1 MTSLVAD
8 SLANS
13 PVVRVRFPPSPTGL
27 LHVGGARTAL
37 FNYLF
42 AYGEAKRLGK
52 ETGFIL
58 RIEDTDRNRFVPG
71 ATEGILE
78 ILGWFGLTW
87 DEGPD
92 VGGPHGPYLQSER
105 TELYKAQA
113 DELVANGKAYPCFC
127 TPERLEKVREEQR
140 ARNEAPGYD
149 RHCRYLPKDEVAA
162 KLAAGEPHVIRFAMP
177 LEGETT
183 VTDLL
188 RGEMTFQHQ
197 NLEDLVLLKSD
208 AYATYHP
215 ANVVDDHTMEVT
227 HIMRGEEW
235 IPTAPLHVLLYQAFG
250 WQVPAIAHMPLIL
263 APGGGKLS
271 KRHGSTAMEQFREE
285 GYLPEA
291 LMNYLALLG
300 WSLDGHTEIFSKD
313 DLLEK
318 FTLERV
324 SPSPATFDYK
334 KLQWF
339 NQQYINHV
347 LTLDD
352 LAGRVIPFLAKA
364 GLIAEGPAGP
374 EHPAFGYVRDVTALL
389 KDRLETLAQAPELMA
404 FFLKDELEPYDP
416 ALLIPKKTEPQD
428 ALATLIAVSEAM
440 ATLDVG
446 DEAAVEAQLRALAEE
461 RGVKAGNLFMPI
473 RVAVTGRTQSPG
485 LFETLRV
492 IGNDRVR
499 SRIKDAIS
507 ALQSSIDRGES
518 VA

>member
-8 SLANS
+8 SLANT

-27 LHVGGARTAL
+27 LHVGGGRTAL

-42 AYGEAKRLGK
+42 AYGEARRLGK
-52 ETGFIL
+52 EAGFIL

-71 ATEGILE
+71 ATEGIIE
-78 ILGWFGLTW
+78 ILHWFGLSW

-92 VGGPHGPYLQSER
+92 IGGPRGPYTQSER
-105 TELYKAQA
+105 TEIYRQYAAQ
-113 DELVANGKAYPCFC
+113 LVASGKAYPCFC
-127 TPERLEKVREEQR
+127 TPERLAEVRDAQR
-140 ARNEAPGYD
+140 ARGEAPGYD
-149 RHCRYLPKDEVAA
+149 RHCRSLPNEVVTA

-183 VTDLL
+183 VVDLL
-188 RGEMTFQHQ
+188 RGNMTFQHQ

-208 AYATYHP
+208 GYATYHL
-215 ANVVDDHTMEVT
+215 ANVVDDHLMEIT

-235 IPTAPLHVLLYQAFG
+235 IPTAPLHLLLYAAFG
-250 WQVPAIAHMPLIL
+250 WEAPAFAHMPLIL

-271 KRHGSTAMEQFREE
+271 KRHGSTAMEQFRDE

-291 LMNYLALLG
+291 LLNYLALLG
-300 WSLDGHTEIFSKD
+300 WSLDGTREIFSKE
-313 DLLEK
+313 DLLGL

-334 KLQWF
+334 KLHWF

-352 LAGRVIPFLAKA
+352 LTGRVIPFLARA

-374 EHPAFGYVRDVTALL
+374 EHPQFAYIRDVTALL
-389 KDRLETLAQAPELMA
+389 KDRLETLAQAPEFMS
-404 FFLKDELEPYDP
+404 FFLRDALEPYDP
-416 ALLIPKKTEPQD
+416 ALLVPKKTEPPVALD
-428 ALATLIAVSEAM
+428 ALIAAR
-440 ATLDVG
+440 AALDEVDVA
-446 DEAAVEAQLRALAEE
+446 DEAAVEARLRGLADELDL
-461 RGVKAGNLFMPI
+461 KAGNLFMPI
-473 RVAVTGRTQSPG
+473 RVAITGRTQSPG

-492 IGNDRVR
+492 IGNERVR
-499 SRIKDAIS
+499 ARLDRAIE
-507 ALQSSIDRGES
+507 ALRAHAATP

>member
-1 MTSLVAD
+1 MTSLVAE
-8 SLANS
+8 SLANL
-13 PVVRVRFPPSPTGL
+13 PLVRVRFPPSPTGL

-52 ETGFIL
+52 EAGFIL
-58 RIEDTDRNRFVPG
+58 RIEDTDQKRFYPG
-71 ATEGILE
+71 ATEGIIE
-78 ILGWFGLTW
+78 ILDWFGITW
-87 DEGPD
+87 DEGPNI
-92 VGGPHGPYLQSER
+92 GGPHAPYEQSKR
-105 TELYKAQA
+105 TELYQQHA
-113 DELVANGKAYPCFC
+113 DQLVAEEKAYPCFC

-162 KLAAGEPHVIRFAMP
+162 KIVAGEPHVIRFAMP
-177 LEGETT
+177 LDGETT
-183 VTDLL
+183 VLDLL
-188 RGEMTFQHQ
+188 RGPMVFQHQ
-197 NLEDLVLLKSD
+197 NLEDLVLMKSD
-208 AYATYHP
+208 GYPTYHL

-235 IPTAPLHVLLYQAFG
+235 IPTSPLHVRLYGAFG
-250 WQVPAIAHMPLIL
+250 WPMPAIAHMPLIL

-300 WSLDGHTEIFSKD
+300 WSLDGHTEIFSRE

-364 GLIAEGPAGP
+364 GLIPDGPAGP
-374 EHPAFGYVRDVTALL
+374 EHPSYGYVREVTALL
-389 KDRLETLAQAPELMA
+389 KDRLETLAGAPELMA
-404 FFLKDELEPYDP
+404 FFLKDGLESYDP
-416 ALLIPKKTEPQD
+416 ALLIPKKTEPRE
-428 ALATLIAVSEAM
+428 ALASLIAVSEAM
-440 ATLDVG
+440 DQLDVA
-446 DEAAVEAQLRALAEE
+446 DEAAVEARLRALAEE

-492 IGNDRVR
+492 IGNDRCR
-499 SRIKDAIS
+499 ARIKDAIS
-507 ALQSSIDRGES
+507 ALEGYISQ
-518 VA
+518 AA